1 MIDDLDMKLLEDLSR
16 DSRLSY
22 AELGRKYNLSRV
34 CIRERINNLVEQG
47 VIERFTIVVNP
58 EKLGKQLAVFDIE
71 VKPHALYK
79 MAEELAAEEPI
90 TNIYMMTGSPTLYA
104 NALLENHEELEK
116 FIKEKLYSK
125 EDILKVNTNIMLK
138 GLKSIILVS
147 VPNF

>member
-1 MIDDLDMKLLEDLSR
+1 
-16 DSRLSY
+16 
-22 AELGRKYNLSRV
+22 
-34 CIRERINNLVEQG
+34 
-47 VIERFTIVVNP
+47 
-58 EKLGKQLAVFDIE
+58 
-71 VKPHALYK
+71 

-138 GLKSIILVS
+138 RFKINNISFC
-147 VPNF
+147 P